1 MIAELLADKLKQYP
15 EIASSVA
22 KIVDIAED
30 TNNINK
36 ADDVEEMTHSL
47 VQALGRDTIQAWAT
61 SKNQKTIETT
71 MDATPEY
78 RKHVKKNFSGIQR
91 MERWRS

>member
-30 TNNINK
+30 TNN
-36 ADDVEEMTHSL
+36 
-47 VQALGRDTIQAWAT
+47 
-61 SKNQKTIETT
+61 
-71 MDATPEY
+71 Y
-78 RKHVKKNFSGIQR
+78 
-91 MERWRS
+91 

>member
-1 MIAELLADKLKQYP
+1 MNIELLADKLKKYP
-15 EIASSVA
+15 VIASSVS

-36 ADDVEEMTHSL
+36 ADDVEEVTHGL
-47 VQALGRDTIQAWAT
+47 VQALGKDIIQTWAS

-71 MDATPEY
+71 MDAAPEY
-78 RKHVKKNFSGIQR
+78 RKHVKKNFSGIQH
-91 MERWRS
+91 ME

>member
-1 MIAELLADKLKQYP
+1 
-15 EIASSVA
+15 
-22 KIVDIAED
+22 
-30 TNNINK
+30 
-36 ADDVEEMTHSL
+36 MTHSL